1 MQAERHNPLAVSLWF
16 IVNYSY
22 KLTMALAVHCY
33 IVLKLTDMIP
43 VCPLLAC
50 YQLLAWQL
58 FLEVVFWNYIVH
70 HLCKYSKAKQEVLL
84 DKGAGS
90 SLYP

>member
-1 MQAERHNPLAVSLWF
+1 MQAERHNPLAVILWF

-50 YQLLAWQL
+50 YQLLAGQL

-70 HLCKYSKAKQEVLL
+70 HVSTAKQS
-84 DKGAGS
+84 KRF
-90 SLYP
+90 Y